1 MPLAVFNT
9 KNHTLRELV
18 VVPSR
23 RWAGEG
29 LLGLTIR
36 FDSFKGADEHML
48 HVLEVT
54 RDGPADIAGLQP
66 LDDYLLGTAEKVK
79 GGVSSSP
86 LVPTSNPL
94 PPSSPTRRYSAI
106 QRCWRPS

>member
-1 MPLAVFNT
+1 MQGSEDKPLPLAVYNT

-36 FDSFKGADEHML
+36 FDTFKGADEHML
-48 HVLEVT
+48 HVLEIT
-54 RDGPADIAGLQP
+54 RDSPADIAGLQP
-66 LDDYLLGTAEKVK
+66 LEDYLLGTAEKVGVE
-79 GGVSSSP
+79 GGFRWNFQQLFS
-86 LVPTSNPL
+86 LL
-94 PPSSPTRRYSAI
+94 LALGF
-106 QRCWRPS
+106 Q